1 MIEFFGSKGFH
12 APGFTIRNAV
22 VVPLLIP
29 PGVPHTATD
38 LLGFLIET
46 PRQETACLEIL
57 HLAPHEILRRAYRRK
72 IDLEH
77 ERRRQGNAWS
87 ARRRRR
93 TSETDPFLE

>member
-1 MIEFFGSKGFH
+1 VIEFFGSKGFH

-46 PRQETACLEIL
+46 PRQATTCLEDRSPSAARDPAARL
-57 HLAPHEILRRAYRRK
+57 STENRSGTRATTAR
-72 IDLEH
+72 
-77 ERRRQGNAWS
+77 ERVVGEATSADIGN
-87 ARRRRR
+87 
-93 TSETDPFLE
+93 